1 MFDHKPE
8 RRGTNCAKWDK
19 MEQLFGV
26 APGDGLAMWVA
37 DMEFPPPPCVTD
49 AVQKLLDHNVWGYPG
64 SDASYRAAVAD
75 WMADR
80 HGWTMDP
87 AHMFTTDGLVNA
99 VGLCLEAFT
108 QPGDGIVLFTPVYH
122 AFSRVIKASGREVV
136 ECELPQENGRYY
148 LDFDRFSAQLTGRE
162 TMLILCS
169 PHNPGGRVWTRDELE
184 GVAEFARRHDLLL
197 VSDEIHHDLVF
208 GGARHI
214 PMTLIDGIQDRL
226 VMLTAPSKTFNL
238 AAFHTGQVTIADRTL
253 RKRFAAAMTRLAMSP
268 QIFGMTATQA
278 AYSAAG
284 AAWLADLIAHLD
296 GNRQLFDAAVNGIPG
311 VRSMTLE
318 ATYLAWV
325 DFNGTGMAPS
335 EIKER
340 VLGRARI
347 APNLGETFGTGGA
360 GWLRF
365 NLGTTRAEVE
375 EAGARLQEAFAD
387 LQ

>member
-1 MFDHKPE
+1 MFDHKPD

-37 DMEFPPPPCVTD
+37 DMEFPPPACVTE
-49 AVQKLLDHNVWGYPG
+49 AVQQLVDRNLWGYPG
-64 SDASYRAAVAD
+64 GDASYRAAVAG

-80 HGWTMDP
+80 HGWAMDP
-87 AHMFTTDGLVNA
+87 GHMFTTDGLVNA

-108 QPGDGIVLFTPVYH
+108 QPGDGVVLFTPVYH
-122 AFSRVIKASGREVV
+122 AFARVIKAAGREVV
-136 ECELPQENGRYY
+136 DCEMPIEDGRYV
-148 LDFDRFSAQLTGRE
+148 LDFDRFAARLTGRE

-169 PHNPGGRVWTRDELE
+169 PHNPGGRVWSSAELE

-208 GGARHI
+208 EGAKHI
-214 PMTLIDGIQDRL
+214 PMALVDGVEDRL

-238 AAFHTGQVTIADRTL
+238 AAFHTGQVTIPDGAL

-268 QIFGMTATQA
+268 QVFGMTSTEA
-278 AYSAAG
+278 AYSSQG
-284 AAWLADLIAHLD
+284 AAWLAALLEHLD
-296 GNRQLFDAAVNGIPG
+296 GNRRLFDEAVNGIPG
-311 VRSMTLE
+311 VRSMALE
-318 ATYLAWV
+318 STYLAWV
-325 DFNGTGMAPS
+325 DFNGTGMAPA
-335 EIKER
+335 EIKDR
-340 VLGRARI
+340 VLRRARI
-347 APNLGETFGTGGA
+347 APNHGETFGAGGA

-365 NLGTTRAEVE
+365 NLGTTRAEVQ
-375 EAGARLQEAFAD
+375 EAGDRLREAFAD